1 MIDWA
6 HDAGLEVHPYTFR
19 NEERYLTIEEDG
31 TLQTPEE
38 EYRQVI
44 ELGVDGFFSDFPGTA
59 ALVVGS
65 MTPLVDDALVA

>member
-44 ELGVDGFFSDFPGTA
+44 NLGVDGIFSDFPGTA